1 MALSVRQLA
10 LRLAKHI
17 GVSSFDPADPSNAD
31 EGLQPGDVEECVACL
46 NAALA
51 ELWQEAP
58 TILCRTQVGVPVRAP
73 LPVGVTVSEGSG
85 TVTAFALHAAWMDG
99 CAIRI
104 EGDAQVNEIVDAGNL
119 RFPYLG
125 ATAPGGAAKS
135 AVVYGDFVTAP
146 PGVKRVLDPVFWNGG
161 GKRLQRVNGRGG
173 FEMPR
178 REGVPLRCSVE
189 PAYESGA
196 LRVGL
201 RLDPLPTGA
210 GLLSIGARLVPPTV
224 TESDIGVASDPQ
236 ISLALPG
243 GWDEAVVLPLALSRI
258 SMHPRFEPANVRTE
272 IARQATIARRV
283 MNGSHPDRRA
293 ARCVPTFR

>member
-17 GVSSFDPADPSNAD
+17 GVTSFDSLDPSNQKD
-31 EGLQPGDVEECVACL
+31 GLVPGDVDECVACL

-58 TILCRTQVGVPVRAP
+58 TILCRTQVGVAVRAP
-73 LPVGVTVSEGSG
+73 LAVSVTVTPGSESI
-85 TVTAFALHAAWMDG
+85 TAFPLYAAWMNG

-104 EGDAQVNEIVDAGNL
+104 DGDEQVNEVVGEGEL

-125 ATAPGGAAKS
+125 AGGSVRSGK
-135 AVVYGDFVTAP
+135 VYGDFVTAP
-146 PGVKRVLDPVFWNGG
+146 PGVKRVLDPVLWNGR
-161 GKRLQRVNGRGG
+161 GKRLKRVDPEYR
-173 FEMPR
+173 FALL
-178 REGVPLRCSVE
+178 REEGAPVRCRVE
-189 PAYESGA
+189 VRYESGV

-201 RLDPLPTGA
+201 RLDPLPAQA
-210 GLLSIGARLVPPTV
+210 GLLLLGARLVPPMV
-224 TESDIGVASDPQ
+224 TASDIGETTDPE

-243 GWDEAVVLPLALSRI
+243 GWDEAVVLPLALARI
-258 SMHPRFEPANVRTE
+258 STHPRFRPNDIKME
-272 IARQATIARRV
+272 IIRQATIARRV
-283 MNGSHPDRRA
+283 MNGSHPDRTA